1 MQGSP
6 EEAVSE
12 LTVSATL
19 GVHAVLVYDGE
30 LSAEKR
36 RNKCVAGAKNICT
49 YIWCGAAG
57 AERMRDM
64 APQAPEKNT
73 KNGTTAQ
80 AQVSARM
87 TKSTTT
93 FLED

>member
-64 APQAPEKNT
+64 APQAPEKT
-73 KNGTTAQ
+73 RKNVPQPRPRSQPG
-80 AQVSARM
+80 
-87 TKSTTT
+87 
-93 FLED
+93 